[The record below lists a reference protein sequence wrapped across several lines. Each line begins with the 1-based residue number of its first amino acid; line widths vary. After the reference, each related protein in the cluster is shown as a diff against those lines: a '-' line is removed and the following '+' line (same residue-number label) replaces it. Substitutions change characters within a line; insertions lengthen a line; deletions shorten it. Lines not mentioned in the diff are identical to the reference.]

1 VRRSL
6 SLPLILLAVA
16 ALFVGAC
23 GADDESGS
31 DSSTTADADVPAG
44 AEIVSVSDDLSAA
57 PEIEL
62 EPTDEAPA
70 ELVVEDIVVG
80 DGAEAVDGSTVE
92 VQYTGVLTNDEEFD
106 SSWEAGQPLEFALGS
121 GMVIP
126 GWDEGVAGMKVGGR
140 RALVIPPDLAY
151 GASGSPPVIPA
162 NATLVFVVDLVA
174 VVEPP
179 PAGATVT
186 SVSDDLSAKPEIEL
200 EGADAA
206 PTELVVEDIVVG
218 DGAEAVD
225 GSTVE
230 VQYVGV
236 LTDGEEF
243 DTSWDGEPFSFTLG
257 AGRVIPGWEEG
268 VAGMKVGGR
277 RALVIPADLAY
288 GPSGS
293 PPAIPANATLVFV
306 VDLLAVT

>member
-23 GADDESGS
+23 GSDDDEADG
-31 DSSTTADADVPAG
+31 DSTTTAGGDVPAG
-44 AEIVSVSDDLSAA
+44 AEIVSVSDDLSTA

-80 DGAEAVDGSTVE
+80 DGTEAVAGSTVE
-92 VQYTGVLTNDEEFD
+92 VQYNGVLPNDEEFD
-106 SSWEAGQPLEFALGS
+106 SSWETGQPLEFALGS

-126 GWDEGVAGMKVGGR
+126 GWDEGVAGMLVGGR
-140 RALVIPPDLAY
+140 RALVIPPNLAY
-151 GASGSPPVIPA
+151 GPSGSPPVIPA
-162 NATLVFVVDLVA
+162 NATLVFVVDLVG

-179 PAGATVT
+179 PAGATIT
-186 SVSDDLSAKPEIEL
+186 SVSDDLSAKPVIEL
-200 EGADAA
+200 EGTDAA

-243 DTSWDGEPFSFTLG
+243 DASWDGEPFSFTLG

-277 RALVIPADLAY
+277 RALIIPSALAY
-288 GPSGS
+288 GPTGSG
-293 PPAIPANATLVFV
+293 PIPADATLVFV